1 MLTQASPT
9 RQLARTTFSVLLI
22 CSLLIGS
29 VWILSPFL
37 PALLWAMMI
46 AVATWPLLL
55 RLQRSFRHRRAPAV
69 TIMTTLVLLLLIV
82 PLSLATSTLV
92 QHADQIIDW
101 GKSLAQ
107 LSLPSLPSWIAELP
121 VLGELAADYWAR
133 IASSGAAELATQATP
148 YAGRFTRWLVTELG
162 NVGGLLLQFLLT
174 VALTAVFYSS
184 GERYALSLRRFG
196 RRLGGEQGDQTVVL
210 AGKAIRAVALGVGIT
225 ALVQAVLGGIG
236 LFIAGVP
243 LAALLSVLM
252 FLLCIAQIGPIL
264 VLLPA
269 IIWLYAHD
277 SGGWATFLLVWSL
290 VVVSIDNFL
299 RPMLIKQGADLP
311 MLLILAGV
319 IGGMLAFGLVGI
331 FIGPVVLAVAFTL
344 LQAWVDEETPS
355 HTVQQENGAAKG
367 PPPLDGA
374 GHGFSD
380 SRIS

>member
-1 MLTQASPT
+1 MCA
-9 RQLARTTFSVLLI
+9 
-22 CSLLIGS
+22 LLIGS
-29 VWILSPFL
+29 IWILSPFL

-69 TIMTTLVLLLLIV
+69 AVMTLLVLLLLIV
-82 PLSLATSTLV
+82 PLSLATSTLI
-92 QHADQIIDW
+92 QHANQIVDW
-101 GKSLAQ
+101 GKSLTE
-107 LSLPSLPSWIAELP
+107 LSLPPLPRWITELP
-121 VLGELAADYWAR
+121 ILGELAAEYWAR
-133 IASSGAAELATQATP
+133 IASAGAAELATQATP
-148 YAGRFTRWLVTELG
+148 YAGRLTRWLVSELG

-174 VALTAVFYSS
+174 VALTAVFYFS
-184 GERYALSLRRFG
+184 GEHYAIWLRRLG
-196 RRLGGEQGDQTVVL
+196 RRLGGEQGDQIIIL

-252 FLLCIAQIGPIL
+252 FILCIAQIGPAL

-269 IIWLYAHD
+269 TIWLYAND

-290 VVVSIDNFL
+290 IVVSIDNFL

-319 IGGMLAFGLVGI
+319 IGGMLAFGMLGI

-344 LQAWVDEETPS
+344 LQSWVDE
-355 HTVQQENGAAKG
+355 V
-367 PPPLDGA
+367 PPIRSGGLESLPADGSTA
-374 GHGFSD
+374 SVDGD
-380 SRIS
+380 PTR